1 MSQGSEAAEQM
12 TREAVKLSEEAVKLS
27 ALGAKNLAA
36 LCLAMAKDN
45 QKLKG
50 KTKLK
55 RLLTEGKELR
65 VFDLKEE
72 DVSVFAKEAKTY
84 GILFSTIRNTKSD
97 RDTVDV
103 IVKAEDAARINRIFE
118 NMGYAVPERAK
129 KEMSRTQQENK
140 SSGLGTGLAKAD
152 MRSERESVVGKIKT
166 YQKLLQ
172 NQKKRKD
179 VGYFFPRPSPIP
191 YSKFRFLIILLS
203 IRSTG
208 KQPYKIRTVSF
219 IF

>member
-45 QKLKG
+45 RKLKG

-72 DVSVFAKEAKTY
+72 DVSAFAKEAKIY
-84 GILFSTIRNTKSD
+84 GILFSVIKNKNSERSS
-97 RDTVDV
+97 VDV

-118 NMGYAVPERAK
+118 NMGYAVPERSK
-129 KEMSRTQQENK
+129 KEMSRTLQENR
-140 SSGLGTGLAKAD
+140 SDGLGTGLTKVD
-152 MRSERESVVGKIKT
+152 MRNERKSVVGKINE
-166 YQKLLQ
+166 YRELLQ
-172 NQKKRKD
+172 NQKK
-179 VGYFFPRPSPIP
+179 
-191 YSKFRFLIILLS
+191 SKEKEWGER
-203 IRSTG
+203 
-208 KQPYKIRTVSF
+208 
-219 IF
+219 

>member
-1 MSQGSEAAEQM
+1 M

-72 DVSVFAKEAKTY
+72 DVSAFANEAKTY
-84 GILFSTIRNTKSD
+84 GILFSVIKNKNSEW
-97 RDTVDV
+97 DTVDV
-103 IVKAEDAARINRIFE
+103 IVKAEDAATINRIPIRFCISYRRKQ
-118 NMGYAVPERAK
+118 NPIRFC
-129 KEMSRTQQENK
+129 
-140 SSGLGTGLAKAD
+140 
-152 MRSERESVVGKIKT
+152 
-166 YQKLLQ
+166 LLC
-172 NQKKRKD
+172 K
-179 VGYFFPRPSPIP
+179 G
-191 YSKFRFLIILLS
+191 
-203 IRSTG
+203 
-208 KQPYKIRTVSF
+208 
-219 IF
+219 

>member
-45 QKLKG
+45 RKLKG

-72 DVSVFAKEAKTY
+72 DVSAFAKEAKTY
-84 GILFSTIRNTKSD
+84 GILFSTIRNTKSA

-140 SSGLGTGLAKAD
+140 SSGLGIGLMKAD

-172 NQKKRKD
+172 NQKK
-179 VGYFFPRPSPIP
+179 
-191 YSKFRFLIILLS
+191 SKEKEWGER
-203 IRSTG
+203 
-208 KQPYKIRTVSF
+208 
-219 IF
+219 

>member
-45 QKLKG
+45 RKLKG

-72 DVSVFAKEAKTY
+72 DVSAFAKEAKTY
-84 GILFSTIRNTKSD
+84 GILFSTIRNTKSN

-103 IVKAEDAARINRIFE
+103 VVKAEDAARINRIFE

-140 SSGLGTGLAKAD
+140 SSGLGTGLTKAD

-172 NQKKRKD
+172 NQKK
-179 VGYFFPRPSPIP
+179 
-191 YSKFRFLIILLS
+191 SKEKEWGER
-203 IRSTG
+203 
-208 KQPYKIRTVSF
+208 
-219 IF
+219 

>member
-1 MSQGSEAAEQM
+1 M
-12 TREAVKLSEEAVKLS
+12 TREAEKLSEEAVKLS

-72 DVSVFAKEAKTY
+72 DVSAFAKEVKTY
-84 GILFSTIRNTKSD
+84 GILFTTIRKSKSA

-103 IVKAEDAARINRIFE
+103 IVKAVDDARINLIF
-118 NMGYAVPERAK
+118 
-129 KEMSRTQQENK
+129 
-140 SSGLGTGLAKAD
+140 
-152 MRSERESVVGKIKT
+152 
-166 YQKLLQ
+166 
-172 NQKKRKD
+172 
-179 VGYFFPRPSPIP
+179 
-191 YSKFRFLIILLS
+191 
-203 IRSTG
+203 
-208 KQPYKIRTVSF
+208 
-219 IF
+219 

>member
-1 MSQGSEAAEQM
+1 M

-45 QKLKG
+45 RKLKG

-72 DVSVFAKEAKTY
+72 DVSAFAKEAKTY

-129 KEMSRTQQENK
+129 KRCPELSKRTNQAG
-140 SSGLGTGLAKAD
+140 SGLA
-152 MRSERESVVGKIKT
+152 
-166 YQKLLQ
+166 
-172 NQKKRKD
+172 
-179 VGYFFPRPSPIP
+179 
-191 YSKFRFLIILLS
+191 
-203 IRSTG
+203 
-208 KQPYKIRTVSF
+208 
-219 IF
+219 

>member
-72 DVSVFAKEAKTY
+72 DVSAFAKEAKTY
-84 GILFSTIRNTKSD
+84 GILFSTIRNTKSA

-103 IVKAEDAARINRIFE
+103 IVKAEDAARINRIF
-118 NMGYAVPERAK
+118 
-129 KEMSRTQQENK
+129 
-140 SSGLGTGLAKAD
+140 
-152 MRSERESVVGKIKT
+152 
-166 YQKLLQ
+166 
-172 NQKKRKD
+172 
-179 VGYFFPRPSPIP
+179 
-191 YSKFRFLIILLS
+191 
-203 IRSTG
+203 
-208 KQPYKIRTVSF
+208 
-219 IF
+219 

>member
-1 MSQGSEAAEQM
+1 M
-12 TREAVKLSEEAVKLS
+12 TREVVKLSEEAVKLS

-72 DVSVFAKEAKTY
+72 DVSAFAKEAKTY

-103 IVKAEDAARINRIFE
+103 VVKAEDAARINRIFE
-118 NMGYAVPERAK
+118 NMGYVVPERAK
-129 KEMSRTQQENK
+129 KEMSR
-140 SSGLGTGLAKAD
+140 GLGTGLTKEG

-172 NQKKRKD
+172 NQKK
-179 VGYFFPRPSPIP
+179 
-191 YSKFRFLIILLS
+191 SKEKEWGER
-203 IRSTG
+203 
-208 KQPYKIRTVSF
+208 
-219 IF
+219 

>member
-1 MSQGSEAAEQM
+1 M

-72 DVSVFAKEAKTY
+72 DVSAFAKEAKTY
-84 GILFSTIRNTKSD
+84 GILFSTIRNTKSA

-129 KEMSRTQQENK
+129 KEMSRIQQESK
-140 SSGLGTGLAKAD
+140 SSGLGTGLTN
-152 MRSERESVVGKIKT
+152 ERESVFGKIKT
-166 YQKLLQ
+166 YQRLLQ
-172 NQKKRKD
+172 NQKK
-179 VGYFFPRPSPIP
+179 
-191 YSKFRFLIILLS
+191 SKEKEWGER
-203 IRSTG
+203 
-208 KQPYKIRTVSF
+208 
-219 IF
+219 

>member
-45 QKLKG
+45 QKLK
-50 KTKLK
+50 

-72 DVSVFAKEAKTY
+72 DVSAFTKEAKTY
-84 GILFSTIRNTKSD
+84 GILFSTIRNTKSN

-103 IVKAEDAARINRIFE
+103 VVKAEDAARINRIFE

-140 SSGLGTGLAKAD
+140 SSGLGTGLTKAD

-172 NQKKRKD
+172 NQKK
-179 VGYFFPRPSPIP
+179 
-191 YSKFRFLIILLS
+191 SKEKEWGER
-203 IRSTG
+203 
-208 KQPYKIRTVSF
+208 
-219 IF
+219 

>member
-72 DVSVFAKEAKTY
+72 DVSAFTKEAKTY
-84 GILFSTIRNTKSD
+84 GILFSTIR
-97 RDTVDV
+97 DTVDV
-103 IVKAEDAARINRIFE
+103 VVKAEDAARINRIFE

-140 SSGLGTGLAKAD
+140 SSGLGTGLTKAD

-172 NQKKRKD
+172 NQKK
-179 VGYFFPRPSPIP
+179 
-191 YSKFRFLIILLS
+191 SKEKEWGER
-203 IRSTG
+203 
-208 KQPYKIRTVSF
+208 
-219 IF
+219 

>member
-1 MSQGSEAAEQM
+1 M

-72 DVSVFAKEAKTY
+72 DVSAFAKEAKTY
-84 GILFSTIRNTKSD
+84 GILFSTIRNTKSA

-129 KEMSRTQQENK
+129 KEN
-140 SSGLGTGLAKAD
+140 
-152 MRSERESVVGKIKT
+152 
-166 YQKLLQ
+166 
-172 NQKKRKD
+172 
-179 VGYFFPRPSPIP
+179 
-191 YSKFRFLIILLS
+191 IILNLVFKEEKLKKQVLKIVEKNKVMIETNLS
-203 IRSTG
+203 S
-208 KQPYKIRTVSF
+208 
-219 IF
+219 

>member
-45 QKLKG
+45 RKLKG

-72 DVSVFAKEAKTY
+72 DVSAFAKEAKTY
-84 GILFSTIRNTKSD
+84 GILFSMIRNTKSA

-103 IVKAEDAARINRIFE
+103 VVKAEDAARINRIFE

-140 SSGLGTGLAKAD
+140 SSGLRTGLTKAD

-172 NQKKRKD
+172 NQKK
-179 VGYFFPRPSPIP
+179 
-191 YSKFRFLIILLS
+191 SKEKEWGER
-203 IRSTG
+203 
-208 KQPYKIRTVSF
+208 
-219 IF
+219 

>member
-12 TREAVKLSEEAVKLS
+12 TREAVKLS

-45 QKLKG
+45 RKLKG

-72 DVSVFAKEAKTY
+72 DVSAFAKEAKTY
-84 GILFSTIRNTKSD
+84 GILFSAIRNTKSA

-140 SSGLGTGLAKAD
+140 SSGLGTGLTKAD
-152 MRSERESVVGKIKT
+152 TRNERKSVIGKINE
-166 YQKLLQ
+166 YRELLQ
-172 NQKKRKD
+172 NQKK
-179 VGYFFPRPSPIP
+179 
-191 YSKFRFLIILLS
+191 SKEKEWGER
-203 IRSTG
+203 
-208 KQPYKIRTVSF
+208 
-219 IF
+219 

>member
-1 MSQGSEAAEQM
+1 M

-72 DVSVFAKEAKTY
+72 DVSAFAKEAKTY

-140 SSGLGTGLAKAD
+140 SSGLGTGLTKAD

-166 YQKLLQ
+166 YQKLCKIRKKA
-172 NQKKRKD
+172 KKRNGARDKHEKD
-179 VGYFFPRPSPIP
+179 FYNCNSDSHICLHDGLCGVLPC
-191 YSKFRFLIILLS
+191 
-203 IRSTG
+203 
-208 KQPYKIRTVSF
+208 QH
-219 IF
+219 

>member
-1 MSQGSEAAEQM
+1 M

-72 DVSVFAKEAKTY
+72 DVSAFAKEAKTY
-84 GILFSTIRNTKSD
+84 GILFSTIRNTKSA

-118 NMGYAVPERAK
+118 NMGYPDLSK
-129 KEMSRTQQENK
+129 RTNQAG
-140 SSGLGTGLAKAD
+140 SGLA
-152 MRSERESVVGKIKT
+152 
-166 YQKLLQ
+166 
-172 NQKKRKD
+172 
-179 VGYFFPRPSPIP
+179 
-191 YSKFRFLIILLS
+191 
-203 IRSTG
+203 
-208 KQPYKIRTVSF
+208 
-219 IF
+219 